1 MHVYKGEDSCGEPS
15 EIQPRKSMVM
25 GMNMDMWKYYGI
37 LHRFHAF
44 MNPLSEHKFER
55 IISVLD
61 LSPGKVVDIACG
73 KAELLCRL
81 AEAYDVTG
89 IGIDISPYEVE
100 DAVKKVASRGLSERI
115 DIREGDGST
124 LKIDG
129 NSLSAAF
136 CIGATW
142 VFGGL
147 PGTLAYLHEWVKPGG
162 LVVVGDVFRRTG
174 FSGEQG
180 LNTHAENTAM
190 GEGQGLTY
198 LYSMG
203 NTQSDWDHYT
213 QLTNFSAQKYA
224 VENPDDPDVPE
235 LLGTMAED
243 QRKYFEYER
252 DAHGWGVYIFMK
264 PPGH

>member
-1 MHVYKGEDSCGEPS
+1 MHTMGSDSCSEQS
-15 EIQPRKSMVM
+15 EIQSRESTVL

-89 IGIDISPYEVE
+89 IGIDISPWEVE
-100 DAVKKVASRGLSERI
+100 DALKKVASRKLSERI
-115 DIREGDGST
+115 EIREGDGNT
-124 LKIDG
+124 LQIDA

-142 VFGGL
+142 IFGGL
-147 PGTLAYLHEWVKPGG
+147 SGTLAHLCEWVKPGG
-162 LVVVGDVFRRTG
+162 VVVVGDAFRRAE
-174 FSGEQG
+174 SSQEPG

-190 GEGQGLTY
+190 GGDQGLTY

-224 VENPDDPDVPE
+224 DENPDDPDVPE
-235 LLGTMAED
+235 LLATMAED

-264 PPGH
+264 PSGH

>member
-1 MHVYKGEDSCGEPS
+1 
-15 EIQPRKSMVM
+15 
-25 GMNMDMWKYYGI
+25 MNMDMWKYYGI

-44 MNPLSEHKFER
+44 MNPLSEQKFER
-55 IISVLD
+55 IISILD

-81 AEAYDVTG
+81 AEAYDITG
-89 IGIDISPYEVE
+89 IGIDISPYEVQ
-100 DAVKKVASRGLSERI
+100 DALKKVASRDLTERI
-115 DIREGDGST
+115 EIREGDGRT
-124 LKIDG
+124 LEIDA

-147 PGTLAYLHEWVKPGG
+147 SGTLAHLREWVKPGG
-162 LVVVGDVFRRTG
+162 LVVVGEPFRHTES
-174 FSGEQG
+174 SGEPG

-198 LYSMG
+198 LYSLG

-213 QLTNFSAQKYA
+213 QLTNLSARKYA
-224 VENPDDPDVPE
+224 DEHPDDPDVPE
-235 LLGTMAED
+235 LLETLAED
-243 QRKYFEYER
+243 HRKYFEHER
-252 DAHGWGVYIFMK
+252 ASHGWCVYVFMK
-264 PPGH
+264 PV